1 MGVRFHFGRG
11 RDSVVGTATRY
22 GSDGSEFD
30 PGGDEI
36 FSTRPEW
43 PWGPPSLL
51 TRVTGSFPGIQRPG
65 VAFPNP
71 LTYREVKERVDLNLY
86 SSSVP

>member
-11 RDSVVGTATRY
+11 RDSAVGTATRY

-30 PGGDEI
+30 RGGDEI

-51 TRVTGSFPGIQRPG
+51 YKGHWVFPVGTAARRG
-65 VAFPNP
+65 F
-71 LTYREVKERVDLNLY
+71 
-86 SSSVP
+86 S